1 MIIPFIIAIITS
13 LAAVIALVSNH
24 RNSSRLQARIDELT
38 SAGDALSRQNA
49 ALQATNQAMA
59 EQQSRMESQSAQL
72 TEKLQQAQ
80 SQHNDDTRTISG
92 LQERLTMAQEAHAK
106 MLEENEIRFR
116 NIANQVLQANSR
128 DLQAQSQLQLSQIL
142 SPLKENIEAFKKTVT
157 DTYNNEARERFSLQ
171 ERIRELIE
179 LNNTIG
185 QEARQLSTALRG
197 NNKIQGDW
205 GEMILE
211 SILEK
216 SGLTKGREFD
226 VQVTTDNQGNTLR
239 DDEGNCIRPDVVV
252 YYPDGRC
259 VVIDSKVSLSA
270 YIDLVNCQDPEMTGA
285 LGRNHVT
292 SVRRHIA
299 ELASKSYQDFVGD
312 RHTDFV
318 MMFIP
323 NEGAYI
329 QAMQLDSHLWQDA
342 YDSRVLIVSPT
353 HLISALR
360 LVEQLWRQDRMRTN
374 VEAIATE
381 GGNMYDKLVGFID
394 DMQRIEK
401 SINQTREAYDKAV
414 NKLSAGRGSLVKRA
428 EKMRKLGAKVSKS
441 LPQEML
447 NDDSDLQLDT
457 ITSEE

>member
-1 MIIPFIIAIITS
+1 MDIALTVSIITI
-13 LAAVIALVSNH
+13 LAAIIALVIIY
-24 RNSSRLQARIDELT
+24 RSSSSLQGRIRQLSEDGEIK
-38 SAGDALSRQNA
+38 SRQNA
-49 ALQATNQAMA
+49 ALEARNQALA
-59 EQQSRMESQSAQL
+59 DQCSRLESQSLQL
-72 TEKLQQAQ
+72 TEQLQHAQ
-80 SQHNDDTRTISG
+80 SRHSDDAQTISR

-106 MLEENEIRFR
+106 MIEDNEVRFR
-116 NIANQVLQANSR
+116 DLATQVLQANSR
-128 DLQAQSQLQLSQIL
+128 DLREQSQLQLSQLL

-157 DTYNNEARERFSLQ
+157 DTYNSEARERFSLQ

-179 LNNTIG
+179 LNNTIS

-197 NNKIQGDW
+197 NNKMQGDW

-211 SILEK
+211 AILEK

-226 VQVTTDNQGNTLR
+226 VQVTTDTQGNSLR
-239 DDEGNCIRPDVVV
+239 DNSGTLLRPDVVV

-270 YIDLVNCQDPEMTGA
+270 YIDLVNCTDPDQATA
-285 LGRNHVT
+285 LGHSHVA

-299 ELASKSYQDFVGD
+299 ELAGKNYQDFVGD

-360 LVEQLWRQDRMRTN
+360 LVEQLWRQDRVRSN
-374 VEAIATE
+374 VEKIATE
-381 GGNMYDKLVGFID
+381 GGNMYDKLVGFIA
-394 DMQRIEK
+394 DMKNIEK
-401 SINQTREAYDKAV
+401 SINQTREAYDKAI
-414 NKLSAGRGSLVKRA
+414 NKLSDGRGSLVSRA
-428 EKMRKLGAKVSKS
+428 EKMRQLGAKVSKS
-441 LPQEML
+441 IPQDLLP
-447 NDDSDLQLDT
+447 DSPT
-457 ITSEE
+457 EP

>member
-1 MIIPFIIAIITS
+1 MEIAFIIICAVALAAIIASVITYRS
-13 LAAVIALVSNH
+13 SAALHS
-24 RNSSRLQARIDELT
+24 RIDRLT
-38 SAGDALSRQNA
+38 SDAEAVSRQNA
-49 ALQATNQAMA
+49 ALEATNQALS
-59 EQQSRMESQSAQL
+59 EQRERLEHQSALLGEQ
-72 TEKLQQAQ
+72 LQQARER
-80 SQHNDDTRTISG
+80 HNDDAQAISR
-92 LQERLTMAQEAHAK
+92 LQERLDLAEKTHAK
-106 MLEENEIRFR
+106 MLEDNEVRFR
-116 NIANQVLQANSR
+116 DLATQVLQANSR
-128 DLQAQSQLQLSQIL
+128 DLREQSQLQLSQLL
-142 SPLKENIEAFKKTVT
+142 SPLKENIETFKKTVT

-197 NNKIQGDW
+197 NNKMQGDW

-226 VQVTTDNQGNTLR
+226 VQVTTDAQGQPLR
-239 DDEGNCIRPDVVV
+239 DSAGNSLRPDVVV

-259 VVIDSKVSLSA
+259 VVIDSKVSLLS
-270 YIDLVNCQDPEMTGA
+270 YIDLVNCQDPEQAAA
-285 LGRNHVT
+285 LGRNHVG

-299 ELASKSYQDFVGD
+299 ELAHKNYQDFIGD
-312 RHTDFV
+312 RRTDFV

-329 QAMQLDSHLWQDA
+329 EAMQRDSRLWQEA

-360 LVEQLWRQDRMRTN
+360 LVEQLWRQDRVRSN

-381 GGNMYDKLVGFID
+381 GGNMYNKFVGFIE
-394 DMQRIEK
+394 DMQRIDK
-401 SINQTREAYDKAV
+401 SLTATRDAYDKAI
-414 NKLSAGRGSLVKRA
+414 NKLSEGRGSLVTRA
-428 EKMRKLGAKVSKS
+428 EKMRRLGAKVTKS
-441 LPQEML
+441 IPQDLLP
-447 NDDSDLQLDT
+447 S
-457 ITSEE
+457 SEEE